1 MVSAAVRRERVRYAM
16 TRGLSSRRAC
26 RLMDVARS
34 TLEYQSRM
42 PARDA
47 LLAPRLSEVA
57 QLHPRYG
64 YRRAW
69 AVLRREM
76 VINLKRVRRLWNQ
89 MGLSLPKRR
98 PRRRVRATGVRELL
112 STHATQVWAYD
123 FVHDGC
129 ANGQKL
135 KMLTVIDEWTREC
148 LAIEVGGRI
157 NSSRVIEVLSRL
169 MSLNGHPT
177 YIRSDNV
184 LPTKASC
191 PQRQSSPTQGGPA
204 FYLSVIIPD
213 GFHLCGKKDLS
224 P

>member
-1 MVSAAVRRERVRYAM
+1 
-16 TRGLSSRRAC
+16 
-26 RLMDVARS
+26 
-34 TLEYQSRM
+34 
-42 PARDA
+42 
-47 LLAPRLSEVA
+47 
-57 QLHPRYG
+57 
-64 YRRAW
+64 
-69 AVLRREM
+69 
-76 VINLKRVRRLWNQ
+76 
-89 MGLSLPKRR
+89 
-98 PRRRVRATGVRELL
+98 
-112 STHATQVWAYD
+112 
-123 FVHDGC
+123 
-129 ANGQKL
+129 
-135 KMLTVIDEWTREC
+135 MLTVIDEWTREC